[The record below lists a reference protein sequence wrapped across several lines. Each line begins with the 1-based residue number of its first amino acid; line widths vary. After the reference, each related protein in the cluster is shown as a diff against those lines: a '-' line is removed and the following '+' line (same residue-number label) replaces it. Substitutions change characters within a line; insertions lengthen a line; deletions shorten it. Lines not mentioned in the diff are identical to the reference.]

1 MKRKSQPYK
10 AQGEEHSQLRTV
22 LSVQISLFPGVFRE
36 LGALIPGCQR
46 WAELFQVLFPWLLS
60 NLFCCLWN
68 HGSFPSMNSFSPCNQ
83 LWLVLFNINLFYFF
97 SKKNTNQFCTP
108 CMLKAAPLLLTY
120 RSLNQK
126 GRRKQLGFTS
136 LFFLSKYTNVNFL
149 KDVWHSG
156 VQSCYVQ
163 SQLDQKVAGCPL
175 LKWSEKRKPRASLKC
190 EWVHR
195 PLSHVYLH
203 WGHAEPTRELRK
215 CKPLLLHFSIFTF
228 KTRAALSFIFYFY
241 CCTQLRTFH
250 LAL

>member
-1 MKRKSQPYK
+1 
-10 AQGEEHSQLRTV
+10 
-22 LSVQISLFPGVFRE
+22 
-36 LGALIPGCQR
+36 
-46 WAELFQVLFPWLLS
+46 
-60 NLFCCLWN
+60 
-68 HGSFPSMNSFSPCNQ
+68 
-83 LWLVLFNINLFYFF
+83 
-97 SKKNTNQFCTP
+97 
-108 CMLKAAPLLLTY
+108 MLKAAPLLLTY
-120 RSLNQK
+120 HSLNQK
-126 GRRKQLGFTS
+126 GRRKQLGFTF

-190 EWVHR
+190 EWVQR

-228 KTRAALSFIFYFY
+228 KTRAALSFNFLLLLLYSAKDFPFSFVAKPSHGHVYVFKIFFWLPVLQ
-241 CCTQLRTFH
+241 C
-250 LAL
+250 LAEEYYHPCLHGLESVSKENRHQVIHSFTHSFSYSFNKSVSMMWLSVWQTLVNSSHGRHF